1 LTTIAI
7 SENRAILLSQP
18 SSENQS
24 SLTMHIFFSAGEPS
38 GDNHAAHLI
47 HELTRRR
54 PGLRVTGFG
63 GAAMEQA
70 GCHLLFPLTSMA
82 VMGIVAVLPLIWKFY
97 KLVKQAEAY
106 FKLHKPDVVVL
117 IDFPGF
123 NWWIARKAKAAGIP
137 VIYYMPP
144 QLWAWG
150 PWRIRRVR
158 KYVDLVLSGLTF
170 ETDWYAERGIPVM
183 YVGHPFFDE
192 VAEHKLDDAFCRE
205 WSSGEG
211 KTVAILPGSRQQ
223 EVHRC
228 WPLLLSI
235 VQRLTVRFPEVNFL
249 VANYKES
256 QRQFCMQEY
265 EKLQQPLSL
274 SFFVGKTSEIIEL
287 ADCAVM
293 VSGSVSLE
301 MLARRT
307 PFVAL
312 YRSSWLTYWIG
323 SIVISCR
330 YWSLP
335 NLIAGRKIMPERFSV
350 GNPEPVINAI
360 VSDMT
365 LWLENPAALASA
377 AAELDQLR
385 TRIHSTGATR
395 RTADVILN
403 WLDKSVTADSI
414 PFAA

>member
-1 LTTIAI
+1 
-7 SENRAILLSQP
+7 
-18 SSENQS
+18 
-24 SLTMHIFFSAGEPS
+24 MHIFFSVGEPS
-38 GDNHAAHLI
+38 GDHHAAHLI
-47 HELTRRR
+47 NELTRRR
-54 PGLRVTGFG
+54 PDLRISGFG
-63 GAAMEQA
+63 GSAMEQA

-82 VMGIVAVLPLIWKFY
+82 VMGVIAVLPLIWKFY
-97 KLVKQAEAY
+97 QLVKQAEDY
-106 FKLHKPDVVVL
+106 FQRHKPDVVVL
-117 IDFPGF
+117 VDFPGF

-150 PWRIRRVR
+150 SWRISRVR

-192 VAEHKLDDAFCRE
+192 VADHQLDDSFCRE
-205 WSSGEG
+205 WTASDTR
-211 KTVAILPGSRQQ
+211 TVAILPGSRKQ

-235 VQRLTVRFPEVNFL
+235 VQQLHARFPQVNFL
-249 VANYKES
+249 IANYKET
-256 QRQFCMQEY
+256 QRQFCVAEY
-265 EKLQQPLSL
+265 EKLQQTLPL
-274 SFFVGKTSEIIEL
+274 SFFVGKTPEIIEI

-312 YRSSWLTYWIG
+312 YRSSWFTYFVG
-323 SIVISCR
+323 CIVIVCK

-350 GNPEPVINAI
+350 GNPKPVVDAI
-360 VSDMT
+360 VSDIGE
-365 LWLENPAALASA
+365 WLGNPASLAA
-377 AAELDQLR
+377 ATAELDELR
-385 TRIHSTGATR
+385 HRVHTTGATR
-395 RTADVILN
+395 RTAEVILG
-403 WLDKSVTADSI
+403 WLDKSSKTDSHSTA
-414 PFAA
+414 A